1 MRSKT
6 IGMLVIGLSVLVG
19 LFVLS
24 YTRDTKEQ
32 EDTSCFKSECAGVYS
47 SLNTAHLGLGV
58 LIALLSLG
66 VYLVFFSRGEQA
78 LLDYIEH
85 EKSTLNHEDK
95 LKIVHM
101 MLDENEQKV
110 FDAIR
115 GHEGITQQMI
125 RIKTSLSR
133 STVSEILSGF
143 EKKHLISRVDKGK
156 TYSVFL
162 TKDI

>member
-6 IGMLVIGLSVLVG
+6 IGLLVIGFSVLVG

-24 YTRDTKEQ
+24 YTRDTERQ
-32 EDTSCFKSECAGVYS
+32 EETGCFKQECAGVYS
-47 SLNTAHLGLGV
+47 TFNTAHLGLGL

-78 LLDYIEH
+78 LLDYIENK
-85 EKSTLNHEDK
+85 KSTLDHDEK

-115 GHEGITQQMI
+115 DQEGITQQMI
-125 RIKTSLSR
+125 RIRTNLSK
-133 STVSEILSGF
+133 STVSEILSTF

-162 TKDI
+162 TKDF